1 MLTIRPTTKA
11 KRDIKKLARQNKD
24 ISKLHFI
31 LELLASGEKLP
42 EKNRDHALTGN
53 YVGHRGCHVEPD
65 WILIYRIQENEMI
78 LVAVRTGSHSELFG

>member
-24 ISKLHFI
+24 ISKLYFI

-65 WILIYRIQENEMI
+65 WILIRNSPLTCLKFFCCLGLQI
-78 LVAVRTGSHSELFG
+78 LCGYG